1 MARRSGVEILWDYL
15 MDLWTDPEWID
26 FARKQ
31 YELQKKTDEEEAK
44 QFLFDVIRIIMRF
57 IKESENDGQ
66 K

>member
-44 QFLFDVIRIIMRF
+44 QFLFGVIRIIMRF